1 MPATR
6 REIFDRVRAGPAL
19 FAGIPG
25 AEVDIDRLAAHLA
38 ARGFNAGVYA
48 SDDHLEGVLWIQ
60 DGTPQDTWY
69 FEAGGEE
76 ALLPMVP
83 GHHLLRD
90 LAARGGAVSVHIGT
104 LPQAADLTADVEPAP
119 DSPFAPPG
127 VAPEGLV
134 VPRPST
140 TAAPV
145 FAAEPAGT
153 GHAGP
158 LPHLAPPAQEAALDT
173 AASEVQPGLPS
184 IAIPEPPPH
193 PWPAILSDVSAR
205 VARLRGPRLA
215 SLFLGALD
223 KALAGYGGQVHG
235 DRIEAPVL
243 PESAWRAI
251 VEAAC
256 SPIVAIA
263 GRAFMDRTIAAAER
277 SVQEDRV
284 AGGGAP

>member
-6 REIFDRVRAGPAL
+6 REIFDRIRAGPAL

-38 ARGFNAGVYA
+38 ARGFDAGVYA

-60 DGTPQDTWY
+60 GGSPQDTWY

-76 ALLPMVP
+76 ALLPVLP

-104 LPQAADLTADVEPAP
+104 LPQAADPTADVEPAP

-127 VAPEGLV
+127 VAPDGLF
-134 VPRPST
+134 VPRRPAA
-140 TAAPV
+140 AAPV
-145 FAAEPAGT
+145 FAAGPAGT
-153 GHAGP
+153 ERAT
-158 LPHLAPPAQEAALDT
+158 LPDLAPPAQEVVPYT
-173 AASEVQPGLPS
+173 AAGEVQRDLPA

-215 SLFLGALD
+215 ALFLGALER
-223 KALAGYGGQVHG
+223 ALAGYGGRVHG
-235 DRIEAPVL
+235 DRIEAPAL

-256 SPIVAIA
+256 APIVAVA

-277 SVQEDRV
+277 SVQEDRA